1 MDANWNLNMLN
12 TPQVAAEPVIVP
24 AASKALRRGPSL
36 LRQTFQCLC
45 VGVLALA
52 SYLIIS
58 QYFVTTVEVV
68 GSSMIPTLRNADHY
82 LLNRWV
88 YHFRQ
93 PQRKE
98 VVVLRDPSGGCFA
111 VKRVIGVAGDS
122 VYLKDGFVYLN
133 GQKLDEPYL
142 ERNTPTFANGKLK
155 DQLILCGKDQF
166 FVLGDNRMNSADSR
180 IYGPVPRDNILGL
193 VVR

>member
-1 MDANWNLNMLN
+1 MDANYNLNMVEE
-12 TPQVAAEPVIVP
+12 PAVAEPKP
-24 AASKALRRGPSL
+24 APARRKTARPGPSV

-45 VGVLALA
+45 LGVLAVA

-88 YHFRQ
+88 YHFRE

-98 VVVLRDPSGGCFA
+98 VVVLRDPSGACYA

-122 VYLKDGFVYLN
+122 IYLKDGFVYLN
-133 GQKLDEPYL
+133 GKKLDEPYL
-142 ERNTPTFANGKLK
+142 PKDTPTFANGRLR
-155 DQLILCGKDQF
+155 DQMIFCGKDQY

-180 IYGPVPRDNILGL
+180 SYGPVPRQNILGL
-193 VVR
+193 IVR

>member
-1 MDANWNLNMLN
+1 MDGNYNLNMVEE
-12 TPQVAAEPVIVP
+12 PAPAEPKP
-24 AASKALRRGPSL
+24 APPRKMARPGPSV

-68 GSSMIPTLRNADHY
+68 GSSMVPTLRNADHY

-98 VVVLRDPSGGCFA
+98 VVVLRDPSGSCFA

-122 VYLKDGFVYLN
+122 IYLKDGFIYLN
-133 GQKLDEPYL
+133 GKKLDEPYL
-142 ERNTPTFANGKLK
+142 PKNTPTFANGSAR
-155 DQLILCGKDQF
+155 DQMIFCGKDQF

-180 IYGPVPRDNILGL
+180 SYGPVPRQNILGL
-193 VVR
+193 IVR